1 MTESKLLQLDRSE
14 RNRPTQI
21 RIKIRIPKNYHQE
34 PVIYKLVSYYNLEI
48 NLFAAILGKSG
59 QEDGWFDLQ
68 LKGNSQQ
75 IDSALIYLSE
85 LDIEIWYEQDPEP
98 DRW

>member
-34 PVIYKLVSYYNLEI
+34 PVIYNPH
-48 NLFAAILGKSG
+48 
-59 QEDGWFDLQ
+59 
-68 LKGNSQQ
+68 
-75 IDSALIYLSE
+75 SALHFVA
-85 LDIEIWYEQDPEP
+85 
-98 DRW
+98 